1 MQTDKLWDKIY
12 GALAGLAIGDA
23 MGAPVEM
30 MSFEEIE
37 SAYGFVKEFLPYKE
51 EQIGCHGSF
60 SLRAGSYTDDT
71 RMVKLLS
78 QAALKDR
85 GRLDSNTV
93 GMALING
100 YFQAGS
106 QIEKEFLEEYFY
118 KAALRQDKQIFG
130 GQPTNGGIMC
140 CAPWGI
146 LSACAPGQAFDQC
159 FEALFFVEGYA
170 RYSAPIAAA
179 AIAQAFCPDAAVGE
193 CIEAGLEA
201 IADHKRRR
209 EGSQW
214 QNWSSYPQVASKN
227 EELLRRALAIAK
239 EDTAERD
246 FYRRLREA
254 TAQPFFA
261 DGAETLAVSM
271 AFASRA
277 KDFRHGILLA
287 VNYGRDCDSSA
298 AVTGALLGALWG
310 VSAIPRPWI
319 QKVEECN
326 PAPGLRQLADGFY
339 EILVQRIRVI
349 RRQLERLTRLEEK
362 G

>member
-60 SLRAGSYTDDT
+60 SLKPGSCTDDT

-78 QAALKDR
+78 QEALKDR

-130 GQPTNGGIMC
+130 G
-140 CAPWGI
+140 
-146 LSACAPGQAFDQC
+146 
-159 FEALFFVEGYA
+159 
-170 RYSAPIAAA
+170 R
-179 AIAQAFCPDAAVGE
+179 
-193 CIEAGLEA
+193 
-201 IADHKRRR
+201 
-209 EGSQW
+209 
-214 QNWSSYPQVASKN
+214 
-227 EELLRRALAIAK
+227 
-239 EDTAERD
+239 
-246 FYRRLREA
+246 
-254 TAQPFFA
+254 QPFP
-261 DGAETLAVSM
+261 G
-271 AFASRA
+271 RG
-277 KDFRHGILLA
+277 FR
-287 VNYGRDCDSSA
+287 R
-298 AVTGALLGALWG
+298 
-310 VSAIPRPWI
+310 
-319 QKVEECN
+319 
-326 PAPGLRQLADGFY
+326 
-339 EILVQRIRVI
+339 
-349 RRQLERLTRLEEK
+349 
-362 G
+362 